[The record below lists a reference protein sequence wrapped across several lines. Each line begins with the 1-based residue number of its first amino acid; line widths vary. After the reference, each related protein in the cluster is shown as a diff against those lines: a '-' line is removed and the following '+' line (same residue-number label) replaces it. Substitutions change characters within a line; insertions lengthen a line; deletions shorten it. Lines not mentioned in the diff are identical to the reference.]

1 MNQLSCLFRLR
12 PVAALV
18 CGAAMAG
25 PLSAQTSQPATQ
37 DGPYGL
43 ANGGSRGGL
52 TIPGPLSLPTGDMAL
67 GLSNYQEPAWGNQPV
82 HNNYLLGF
90 GLGWGLELTGRIA
103 DYNNPPAAGLP
114 LLGGMGIR
122 DLSANLK
129 WQLPRFW
136 QTQTWMPEVAV
147 GMTDV
152 GGGAVNFGSHYLVLG
167 DETGALRWRL
177 GFGKA
182 KDPRSKPYALDGGFG
197 GLEWMFGNTG
207 FSALAE
213 HDSHQAHAGLRYH
226 SEPIAALGQARLV
239 GTLQRSFGGKTV
251 AGLASDATSLGLH
264 LVMPLGR
271 DSGGKTI
278 QGDAPA
284 LPLHA
289 AGSAPGSLHS
299 AADRAEQLHK
309 ALVQAG
315 LERVRVGQT
324 GADWVV
330 QYENL
335 RYAQNE
341 ADALGIVLGLAAE
354 WAPDAIQRLRAVS
367 LKGGQAMA
375 SVTVPVQAVRA
386 FMRGQSSLGSDL
398 QAADGAD
405 ASLGQVAWATGVAGQ
420 ASAHSWVRLELRPL
434 LAYAVATEYGLA
446 DYSAAL
452 QAEARVP
459 LWRGGEAYT
468 QAVGRVSN
476 SANYG
481 PGGVYNADLI
491 REGAKTVA
499 LQQTA
504 WLAPGLLASVGVGRY
519 LYDRDGV
526 QGQVQWQVPGRDDL
540 VRLRGAAYK
549 VDTRYPNDA
558 QMAATY
564 RWVAQPSAW
573 FEAGLQQYSDGTQ
586 GPTLGFTR
594 WFGDVSV
601 NLNYRRGGNAQFVG
615 LDISFPLT
623 PRRGM
628 AANPIHLGGASQFQ
642 MGLRTRLTDQYTAIN
657 LVQPNAA
664 RDLAVAYQL
673 DSQQL
678 NAGRQG
684 AAYWRSQQ
692 VRMRDSF
699 YLHARALLPS

>member
-1 MNQLSCLFRLR
+1 
-12 PVAALV
+12 
-18 CGAAMAG
+18 
-25 PLSAQTSQPATQ
+25 
-37 DGPYGL
+37 
-43 ANGGSRGGL
+43 
-52 TIPGPLSLPTGDMAL
+52 
-67 GLSNYQEPAWGNQPV
+67 
-82 HNNYLLGF
+82 
-90 GLGWGLELTGRIA
+90 
-103 DYNNPPAAGLP
+103 
-114 LLGGMGIR
+114 
-122 DLSANLK
+122 
-129 WQLPRFW
+129 
-136 QTQTWMPEVAV
+136 
-147 GMTDV
+147 
-152 GGGAVNFGSHYLVLG
+152 
-167 DETGALRWRL
+167 
-177 GFGKA
+177 
-182 KDPRSKPYALDGGFG
+182 
-197 GLEWMFGNTG
+197 
-207 FSALAE
+207 
-213 HDSHQAHAGLRYH
+213 
-226 SEPIAALGQARLV
+226 
-239 GTLQRSFGGKTV
+239 
-251 AGLASDATSLGLH
+251 
-264 LVMPLGR
+264 MPLGKAV
-271 DSGGKTI
+271 GGKTI
-278 QGDAPA
+278 QGDAAA
-284 LPLHA
+284 LPTHA

-299 AADRAEQLHK
+299 AADRADQLHK

-375 SVTVPVQAVRA
+375 TVTVPVQAVRA
-386 FMRGQSSLGSDL
+386 FLRGQGSLGADL

-405 ASLGQVAWATGVAGQ
+405 ASLGQVAWATGAAGQ
-420 ASAHSWVRLELRPL
+420 ASAHSWVRLELRPVL
-434 LAYAVATEYGLA
+434 TYAVATEYGLA

-459 LWRGGEAYT
+459 LWRGAEAYT
-468 QAVGRVSN
+468 QVVGRVSN

-549 VDTRYPNDA
+549 VDARYPNDA
-558 QMAATY
+558 QLAATY
-564 RWVAQPSAW
+564 RWVAQPSTW
-573 FEAGLQQYSDGTQ
+573 LEAGLQQYSDGTQ

-594 WFGDVSV
+594 WFGDVSL

-628 AANPIHLGGASQFQ
+628 APNPIHLGGAPQFQ
-642 MGLRTRLTDQYTAIN
+642 MGLRTRLTDRNLALN
-657 LVQPNAA
+657 LVQPNAV
-664 RDLAVAYQL
+664 RDLALAYQL

-684 AAYWRSQQ
+684 AAYWRNQEA
-692 VRMRDSF
+692 RMRDSF
-699 YLHARALLPS
+699 YLHARGLLPS